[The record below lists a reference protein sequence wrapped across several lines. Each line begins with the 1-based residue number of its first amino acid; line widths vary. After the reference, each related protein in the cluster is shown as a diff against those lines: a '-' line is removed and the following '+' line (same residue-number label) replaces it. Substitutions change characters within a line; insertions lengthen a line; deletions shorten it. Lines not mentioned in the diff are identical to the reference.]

1 MTELIES
8 DFVAHVPCETCGSKD
23 NAALYD
29 DGHTY
34 CFGCASYGKEEFG
47 YERTISKAPPNRDL
61 IPGEHLHLA
70 SRKLTEATCRK
81 FDYSG
86 GKHGG

>member
-34 CFGCASYGKEEFG
+34 CFGCATYGKEEFG
-47 YERTISKAPPNRDL
+47 YERTINKAPR
-61 IPGEHLHLA
+61 
-70 SRKLTEATCRK
+70 
-81 FDYSG
+81 
-86 GKHGG
+86 